1 MPEDRTELDFE
12 RTLDETEYR
21 ALIQGVIPK
30 SQEDKWFAFEVD
42 DWFTLC
48 RSASGDCIFRVRL
61 EELDQGW
68 EIAEAWVNRDPK
80 QYDSADDT
88 TDALMLDRLLDGI
101 IQKNMT

>member
-12 RTLDETEYR
+12 RILDETEYR

-48 RSASGDCIFRVRL
+48 RSATGDCIFRVRL

-68 EIAEAWVNRDPK
+68 EITEAWVNRDPK
-80 QYDSADDT
+80 QYDSADDA

-101 IQKNMT
+101 IQMNMT